1 MKQDA
6 IEGAVYGAVIAGA
19 AYTIVQAMGFSST
32 SLSVI
37 LYLFIVSTILVNV
50 KSELAT
56 PIKPYLEN
64 LVIVAEGEEMKMRK
78 LLTGEKYR
86 VKGDVEKL

>member
-1 MKQDA
+1 MKQSA
-6 IEGAVYGAVIAGA
+6 IEGAVYGAIIAGA
-19 AYTIVQAMGFSST
+19 AYIIVQVMGFSST

-56 PIKPYLEN
+56 PIKPYLER

-86 VKGDVEKL
+86 VNGDVEKL